1 MWMHVSKQATSSNIR
16 ILKTAPTLTPFP
28 CLQDDEQLASW
39 LLACS
44 HASTH
49 TVQESMHPNLC
60 SGSMPHH
67 CVQDEEEVAR
77 LADRMRHLLAPFVL
91 RRLKSEVAGQLTAKQ
106 HRTEQVSMTEAQGD
120 LYKQAFSD
128 IRKEATA
135 AGGCS
140 WRARKPPLQVDTLC
154 PSRHP

>member
-1 MWMHVSKQATSSNIR
+1 MALSVWLAGKSDS
-16 ILKTAPTLTPFP
+16 
-28 CLQDDEQLASW
+28 CL
-39 LLACS
+39 
-44 HASTH
+44 
-49 TVQESMHPNLC
+49 
-60 SGSMPHH
+60 
-67 CVQDEEEVAR
+67 QDEEEVAR

-120 LYKQAFSD
+120 LYRQAFSD

-140 WRARKPPLQVDTLC
+140 WRVLCQGHPLGA
-154 PSRHP
+154 

>member
-1 MWMHVSKQATSSNIR
+1 
-16 ILKTAPTLTPFP
+16 
-28 CLQDDEQLASW
+28 
-39 LLACS
+39 
-44 HASTH
+44 
-49 TVQESMHPNLC
+49 
-60 SGSMPHH
+60 MPQH

-77 LADRMRHLLAPFVL
+77 LAERMRHLLAPFVL

-135 AGGCS
+135 AGGGV
-140 WRARKPPLQVDTLC
+140 PGGELC
-154 PSRHP
+154 PSRAVSRVP